1 MYFETHAFV
10 ACVGVYRTY
19 TLFYKK
25 VSYDLSIRLHA
36 RDEADERAL
45 MHALRPESWQCIRA
59 CA

>member
-25 VSYDLSIRLHA
+25 VSYDPSIRLHA
-36 RDEADERAL
+36 RDEADERVL
-45 MHALRPESWQCIRA
+45 MHALRSESW
-59 CA
+59 